1 MSYVVRE
8 PRLSLD
14 KTLVDSKTLKQIL
27 ALYIILLSGV

>member
-14 KTLVDSKTLKQIL
+14 RTLVDSKTLRQIL
-27 ALYIILLSGV
+27 ILYILLMT